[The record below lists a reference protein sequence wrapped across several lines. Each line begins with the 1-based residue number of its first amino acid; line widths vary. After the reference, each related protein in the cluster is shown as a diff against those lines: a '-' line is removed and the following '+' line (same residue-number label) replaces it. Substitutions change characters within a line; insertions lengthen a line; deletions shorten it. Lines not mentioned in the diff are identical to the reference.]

1 MYANTLLRSPRVYS
15 TPKRRRSET
24 MTTLT
29 TKTRASTKNPRS
41 PLRYPGGKSRAVSAI
56 MRLIPNDTT
65 LMWSPF
71 LGGGSVELA
80 CAARGI
86 EVFGSDLFEPLVNFW
101 NILLEDRDR
110 LADAVEE
117 YLPLPK
123 HRFYELQ
130 KTYLQMSDPLERAA
144 VFFVLNRA
152 SFSGATLAGGMSPGH
167 PRFTPS
173 SIQRLRDFYIEGFA
187 VKHCDYREAII
198 NAPDELMYLDPP
210 YIIDSKLYG
219 YKGDMHT
226 DFDHEELARIL
237 RGKSKWILSY
247 NDSEIIRDLYDG
259 YEILTPQW
267 VYGMARDKRSREV
280 LIVNLG

>member
-1 MYANTLLRSPRVYS
+1 
-15 TPKRRRSET
+15 
-24 MTTLT
+24 MTTL
-29 TKTRASTKNPRS
+29 AIQSHFSTATSRS

-56 MRLIPNDTT
+56 MRLIPDDTEVV
-65 LMWSPF
+65 WSPF

-86 EVFGSDLFEPLVNFW
+86 KVFGSDLFEPLINFW
-101 NILLEDRDR
+101 NHLLENPLE

-123 HRFYELQ
+123 HRFYGLQ
-130 KTYLQMSDPLERAA
+130 KSYLQMSDPLERAA

-173 SIQRLRDFYIEGFA
+173 SIQRLRDFRIEGFT
-187 VKHCDYREAII
+187 VKHCDYRQAM
-198 NAPDELMYLDPP
+198 NDSDDGLMYLDPP

-226 DFDHEELARIL
+226 NFNHEELAMIL
-237 RGKSKWILSY
+237 RGKSNWILSY
-247 NDSEIIRDLYDG
+247 NDSEIIRHLYDG

-280 LIVNLG
+280 LIVNLD

>member
-1 MYANTLLRSPRVYS
+1 
-15 TPKRRRSET
+15 

-29 TKTRASTKNPRS
+29 KPRTSVTTVRS

-56 MRLIPNDTT
+56 MHLVPTDTKT
-65 LMWSPF
+65 MWSPF

-86 EVFGSDLFEPLVNFW
+86 KVFGSDLFEPLVNFW
-101 NILLEDRDR
+101 NHLLEDAEQ
-110 LADAVEE
+110 LADSVED

-123 HRFYELQ
+123 PRFYELQ
-130 KTYLQMSDPLERAA
+130 KTYPQMSDPLERAA

-152 SFSGATLAGGMSPGH
+152 SYSGATLAGGMSPGH

-173 SIQRLRDFYIEGFA
+173 SIQRLRDFLIEGLS
-187 VKHCDYREAII
+187 VKHCDYREAIAD
-198 NAPDELMYLDPP
+198 APDELMYLDPP
-210 YIIDSKLYG
+210 YIIESKLYG

-237 RGKSKWILSY
+237 RGKSRWILSY
-247 NDSEIIRDLYDG
+247 NDSDQIRQLYEG

-267 VYGMARDKRSREV
+267 VYGMANDKRSREV
-280 LIVNLG
+280 LIVNLE

>member
-1 MYANTLLRSPRVYS
+1 
-15 TPKRRRSET
+15 

-29 TKTRASTKNPRS
+29 KPRTSTASPRS

-56 MRLIPNDTT
+56 MRLIPDDTER
-65 LMWSPF
+65 LWSPF

-80 CAARGI
+80 CAERGI
-86 EVFGSDLFEPLVNFW
+86 RVFGSDLFEPLVNFW
-101 NILLEDRDR
+101 NHLLDDADQ
-110 LADAVEE
+110 LADVVED

-123 HRFYELQ
+123 PRFYELQ
-130 KTYLQMSDPLERAA
+130 KSYLKISDPLERAA

-152 SFSGATLAGGMSPGH
+152 SYSGATLAGGMSPGH
-167 PRFTPS
+167 PRFTES
-173 SIQRLRDFYIEGFA
+173 SIQRLRDFRIDGFT
-187 VKHCDYREAII
+187 VKTCDYREAII

-237 RGKSKWILSY
+237 RTKSRWILSY
-247 NDSEIIRDLYDG
+247 NDSEEIRGLYDG

-280 LIVNLG
+280 LIVNLE

>member
-1 MYANTLLRSPRVYS
+1 
-15 TPKRRRSET
+15 
-24 MTTLT
+24 MTAIA
-29 TKTRASTKNPRS
+29 TKTRLSTATPRS

-56 MRLIPNDTT
+56 MGLIPSDTR
-65 LMWSPF
+65 LLWSPF

-86 EVFGSDLFEPLVNFW
+86 RVFGSDLFEPLVNFW
-101 NILLEDRDR
+101 NHLLEDPDE
-110 LADAVEE
+110 LANAVED

-123 HRFYELQ
+123 PRFYELQ

-152 SFSGATLAGGMSPGH
+152 SYSGATLAGGMSPGH

-173 SIQRLRDFYIEGFA
+173 SIQRLRDFHIEGFS

-198 NAPDELMYLDPP
+198 NAPDEFMYLDPP
-210 YIIDSKLYG
+210 YIIESKLYG

-237 RGKSKWILSY
+237 HTKSRWILSY
-247 NDSEIIRDLYDG
+247 NDSEEVRRLYDG

-280 LIVNLG
+280 LIVNLE

>member
-1 MYANTLLRSPRVYS
+1 
-15 TPKRRRSET
+15 
-24 MTTLT
+24 MTTLATKPRTLT
-29 TKTRASTKNPRS
+29 TTSRS
-41 PLRYPGGKSRAVSAI
+41 PLRYPGGKSRAVPAI
-56 MRLIPNDTT
+56 MRLIPDDTEI
-65 LMWSPF
+65 LWSPF

-86 EVFGSDLFEPLVNFW
+86 RVFGSDLFEPLVNFW
-101 NILLEDRDR
+101 NRLLDDADQ
-110 LADAVEE
+110 LADIVEK

-130 KTYLQMSDPLERAA
+130 KTYRQMYDPLERAA

-152 SFSGATLAGGMSPGH
+152 SYSGATLAGGMSPGH
-167 PRFTPS
+167 PRFTES
-173 SIQRLRDFYIEGFA
+173 SIQRLRDFHVDGFE
-187 VKHCDYREAII
+187 VEHCDYRQAII

-237 RGKSKWILSY
+237 RGKPRWILSY
-247 NDSEIIRDLYDG
+247 NDSEEIRRLYDG
-259 YEILTPQW
+259 YKILTPQW

-280 LIVNLG
+280 LIVNLE